1 MGNNGSHFHSLQCC
15 FFSME
20 GCTSD
25 VWNSLDH
32 VEVCC
37 EINVLLEKLAQ
48 ESWLKLFE
56 FGVGLFD
63 VDCLE
68 GVESLFV
75 REYLKYIGSIKIFA
89 SAHSF

>member
-1 MGNNGSHFHSLQCC
+1 LA
-15 FFSME
+15 

-32 VEVCC
+32 VGVCC

-48 ESWLKLFE
+48 ESWLKLLE

-68 GVESLFV
+68 GAESLFV
-75 REYLKYIGSIKIFA
+75 RGYWKYIGSIKLCFCTL
-89 SAHSF
+89 FL